1 MWNEYRL
8 IGEWPNSYA
17 YTKAI
22 AEDTVR
28 QYSVGIPTCIVRPS
42 IITSTLE
49 EPVKGWIN
57 NVYGAAGV
65 VMGSGIGL
73 LRTLHCD
80 PDNTAEIVPAD
91 YVISHLIVASWD
103 IAKRK

>member
-1 MWNEYRL
+1 MYRL
-8 IGEWPNSYA
+8 IGKWPNSYA

-22 AEDTVR
+22 AEDAVR
-28 QYSVGIPTCIVRPS
+28 QYSTGIPVCIVRPS
-42 IITSTLE
+42 IIISTAK
-49 EPVKGWIN
+49 EPIPGWIN

-65 VMGSGIGL
+65 VMGAAIGL
-73 LRTLHCD
+73 LRTLHC
-80 PDNTAEIVPAD
+80 PPENVAELVPAD